1 MVQAADIQAITPAL
15 TVWQVY
21 DPAVK
26 AELYSTALRVD
37 DHLLL
42 VDPIPLA
49 DSALEELTASAS
61 IRSVIL
67 TNANHARAAALFA
80 AKSGRA
86 ILASAAT
93 ASLLFDLGIQT
104 VAAGDQVGGNTEV
117 IAIAG
122 AAKGEI
128 ALHFKSDGGAMVVGD
143 ALIHFE
149 PNGFALLP
157 AKYCSEQK
165 TMRHSLRQLLD
176 FSFERLLFAHGTPIV
191 SSARSKLEALLAC
204 R

>member
-1 MVQAADIQAITPAL
+1 MVQAADTQPLTPAL
-15 TVWQVY
+15 TIWQAY

-26 AELYSTALRVD
+26 AELYSTSLRLD
-37 DHLLL
+37 DRLFL
-42 VDPIPLA
+42 VDPILIAP
-49 DSALEELTASAS
+49 DALEELTALAS
-61 IRSVIL
+61 ISSVIV

-80 AKSGRA
+80 AKSGAA
-86 ILASAAT
+86 ILASAVT
-93 ASLLFDLGIQT
+93 ASLLFDLEILA
-104 VAAGDQVGGNTEV
+104 VDAGNLIGDRIEV

-122 AAKGEI
+122 AAEGEI
-128 ALHFKSDGGAMVVGD
+128 ALHCKDDGGAIVVGD

-157 AKYCSEQK
+157 PKYCSDQEL
-165 TMRHSLRQLLD
+165 MRRSLRQLLD

-191 SSARSKLEALLAC
+191 SSARSKLEALLAD